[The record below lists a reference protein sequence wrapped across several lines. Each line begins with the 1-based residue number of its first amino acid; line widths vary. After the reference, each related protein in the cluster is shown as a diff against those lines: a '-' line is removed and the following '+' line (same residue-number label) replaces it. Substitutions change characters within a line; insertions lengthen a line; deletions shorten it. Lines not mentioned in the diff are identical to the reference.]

1 MMMKKVAVWAGVA
14 CMAAVAW
21 GASAGDAVPRGFAYQ
36 GVLNDPLTG
45 PMAGQQS
52 ATFRIFADASGG
64 DPLWSVQQDIKCE
77 NATGLFHAWLEGDDT
92 LLDAFAEPQRLL
104 EMQVD
109 GHGDAIAPRMAFT
122 AVPQAFLSRY
132 ARQSPL
138 AFAVAGA
145 LAVSN
150 DLAVADAVQFDAGAS
165 FGDLEVDGDAAWQD
179 ASSPVQ
185 VSGTVEAESFTG
197 DGIAPMNC
205 IVMWMDADHIPDGW
219 VLCDGNNGTPN
230 LVDRF
235 PVGAGGEGNYQ
246 LLETGGADKVQLT
259 TDQIPPHT
267 HTYTTASQRNF
278 HYWWASW
285 GASDWWQNSTG
296 GSCKNGSTDSAGG
309 NQPNENR
316 PPYRAVCFIMRKY

>member
-1 MMMKKVAVWAGVA
+1 MKKVFVLACVA
-14 CMAAVAW
+14 CMAAAAW
-21 GASAGDAVPRGFAYQ
+21 GGPAGDAVPRGLAYQ

-45 PMAGQQS
+45 PMTGPQS

-64 DPLWSVQQDIKCE
+64 DALWSAQQDIDCDS
-77 NATGLFHAWLEGDDT
+77 TGRFYAWLEGDDQ
-92 LLDAFAEPQRLL
+92 LLDAFKEPQRLL
-104 EMQVD
+104 EVQVA

-122 AVPQAFLSRY
+122 AVPQAFLARY

-165 FGDLEVDGDAAWQD
+165 FGDLEVDGNAAWQD
-179 ASSPVQ
+179 ADSPVQ
-185 VSGTVEAESFTG
+185 VSGTVEAESFAG
-197 DGIAPMNC
+197 DGIAPVNC
-205 IVMWMDADHIPDGW
+205 IVMWMDPDHIPDGW

-235 PVGAGGEGNYQ
+235 PVGAGAGDVGNYQ
-246 LLETGGADKVQLT
+246 LLETGGADAVQLT
-259 TDQIPPHT
+259 TDQIPPHD

-285 GASDWWQNSTG
+285 GSSDWWQNSTG
-296 GSCKNGSTDSAGG
+296 GACKNGSTDATGG
-309 NQPNENR
+309 NQPHENR
-316 PPYRAVCFIMRKY
+316 PPYLAVCFIMRKN